1 MVCNSC
7 YGKMVEVKIINR
19 LNHEQIVK
27 VCILCGKTATKESL
41 YYKFKS
47 EYLVD
52 FIDGYMEVAN

>member
-19 LNHEQIVK
+19 INQEQIIK
-27 VCILCGKTATKESL
+27 VCTLCGKTVTTDSL

-47 EYLVD
+47 ERLVD
-52 FIDGYMEVAN
+52 FITN